1 MFLMVYGHNVWIEIV
16 NPYIFCRGKKVER
29 LVADFFYDS
38 VWNKKKDKKP
48 ITESIIL
55 TDRFGKLL

>member
-1 MFLMVYGHNVWIEIV
+1 MVGVLSTGVSDNETKTIIV

-38 VWNKKKDKKP
+38 VWNKKKDKKQ
-48 ITESIIL
+48 EM
-55 TDRFGKLL
+55 